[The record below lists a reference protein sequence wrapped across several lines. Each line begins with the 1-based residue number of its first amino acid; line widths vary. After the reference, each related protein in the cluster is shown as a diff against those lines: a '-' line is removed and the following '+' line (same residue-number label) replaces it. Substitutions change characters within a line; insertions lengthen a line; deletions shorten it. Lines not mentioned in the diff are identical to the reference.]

1 MPGKGNTMLQRIF
14 KLKRI
19 IELRI
24 LIHSLVNELKSDA
37 LDAGY
42 KEDCIIDLA
51 DYQEE
56 LNLLLN
62 ERKEVIA

>member
-1 MPGKGNTMLQRIF
+1 MLNKLFRI
-14 KLKRI
+14 KRI
-19 IELRI
+19 IELRLTI
-24 LIHSLVNELKSDA
+24 ASLINELKSDD

-56 LNLLLN
+56 LNLLIN

>member
-1 MPGKGNTMLQRIF
+1 MLSKLF

-19 IELRI
+19 IELRLMI
-24 LIHSLVNELKSDA
+24 KSLIKELKIVD

-56 LNLLLN
+56 LNLLIN
-62 ERKEVIA
+62 EGKVTA